1 MGELLLKLL
10 ILVAIAYCCAILY
23 MWLRQDSF
31 LFRPKQYDVLPQFER
46 YRWDRQIDGIPHQGW
61 FLDKGTE
68 KTVIY
73 HGGNA
78 EDLAGHCDVLFQG
91 LEVNALL
98 VNYRGYGQ
106 SEGVPGEAAMV
117 ADAIAIFDLFS
128 EEQNVSPENIYLMGR
143 SLGSG
148 VAVQVAAARPQAAGI
163 ILVTPYESIAAIA
176 KFQYPWLPIERLLRH
191 PFRSIDHAPNI
202 KMPALILLA
211 EFDEVIPVESGQKL
225 GDAWGGEKEIVTIPA
240 GHNDINEPPAY
251 FQAINRF
258 IQQVNEEL

>member
-1 MGELLLKLL
+1 MGALLLKLL

-23 MWLRQDSF
+23 MWIRQDAY
-31 LFRPKQYDVLPQFER
+31 LFRPKHYDVLQEFER
-46 YRWDRQIDGIPHQGW
+46 YRWDRQIDGITHQGW
-61 FLDKGTE
+61 FLDKGAE

-78 EDLAGHCDVLFQG
+78 EDLAGHCEVLFQG

-106 SEGVPGEAAMV
+106 SEGVPGEKEMV
-117 ADAIAIFDLFS
+117 ADAIAIFDLFC
-128 EEQNVSPENIYLMGR
+128 EEKGVDPSNVYLMGR

-148 VAVQVAAARPQAAGI
+148 VAVQVAAARPEAAGA

-176 KFQYPWLPIERLLRH
+176 KFQYPWLPIDRLLRH

-211 EFDEVIPVESGQKL
+211 EFDEVIPVETGRRL
-225 GDAWGGEKEIVTIPA
+225 GEAWGGEKEILTIPM
-240 GHNDINEPPAY
+240 GHNDINEHPAY
-251 FQAINRF
+251 FEAINRF
-258 IQQVNEEL
+258 IQQAE